1 MAILQG
7 TFETFSAIGNREDL
21 VDEIYMISPTD
32 TPLQA
37 NIAKAKATAVLHEW
51 QTDTLAAAAANAQIE
66 GDDSS
71 TAGFF
76 PTPSATSRLNN
87 NTQISRKT
95 VIVSGTQDA
104 VNKAGRKKEI
114 VYQLMKRAKELR
126 RDMEFVLTN
135 NQTPVPNASA
145 NSTTAR
151 ALRPLPNWYSSNTS
165 RGATGSNGSA
175 TAAVTDGTQRALLE
189 SFVKSEIQAAWTAG
203 GDVDLLMSGPF
214 NKTVIS
220 GFTGNN
226 TRMQDTGDG
235 VLKSAIDIYESD
247 FGEHKIIPNKFS
259 RDRDLHLLTT
269 DLWAIAYLRPM
280 QTIDLAKTGDSEKG
294 FVLAEYSLESRNE
307 AGSAIV
313 ADLTTS

>member
-1 MAILQG
+1 MTILQG

-21 VDEIYMISPTD
+21 IDEIYMISPTD

-37 NIAKAKATAVLHEW
+37 NIAKTRAAATFHEW
-51 QTDTLAAAAANAQIE
+51 QTDTLATAAANAQIE

-71 TAGFF
+71 TSGFF
-76 PTPSATSRLNN
+76 PTPSATTRIGD

-135 NQTPVPNASA
+135 NQTPVPNSSA

-151 ALRPLPNWYSSNTS
+151 ALRPLPNWYSTNTS
-165 RGATGSNGSA
+165 RGATGSNGSS
-175 TAAVTDGTQRALLE
+175 TAAVTDGTQRALTELL
-189 SFVKSEIQAAWTAG
+189 VKSEIQAAWTQG
-203 GDVDLLMSGPF
+203 GDPDLIMSGPF

-226 TRMQDTGDG
+226 TRMQDTSEGE
-235 VLKSAIDIYESD
+235 LRTAIDIYESD
-247 FGEHKIIPNKFS
+247 FGTHRIVPNKFS
-259 RDRDLHLLTT
+259 RDRDLHILTT
-269 DLWAIAYLRPM
+269 DLWAVAYLRPM

-294 FVLAEYSLESRNE
+294 FVLAEYTLEARNE
-307 AGSAIV
+307 AGSSIV